1 MCKCK
6 SCNIKTVFGR
16 EFKSYFDSP
25 VAYVFLVAFL
35 VLAGFLTFGV
45 AMLYERR
52 QADLTPFFFWHPWV
66 YLLLVPAATMGS
78 WAEERRNGTIELLLT
93 LPVTLTQAL
102 VGKFLAA
109 WAFIGIGLALTF
121 PVVAT
126 TAWLGSPDW
135 GAVFCGYLGSFL
147 LAGAATAIGVF
158 ASSLSRSQVI
168 GFVAA
173 LAITFAMLL
182 IGFDPV
188 VNAVANW
195 GVPSA
200 VVNAVASCSLMS
212 HFESLRRGVIDF
224 ADIGYYVAVIVFML
238 AAAHAVTDG
247 QKNGKQKGAL
257 GLVLLAAVLGAA
269 NLILAS
275 MSLRIDL
282 TAEGLYTLSKG
293 SKAVLGKLDENVTL
307 KFYFSSSSAET
318 PMAVKTYANQVQSLL
333 KEYELAGNGNIVLEA
348 YDPKPDSDAEEWAQR
363 YGIEPQN
370 MTPFGQPVYFGLVAV
385 CGDREETLAR
395 FSQRTESTLEYDVTR
410 LVTRVA
416 WPERPVLGLMTSL
429 QGVMGQQPNQMMM
442 MQGQRPQ
449 PGWAAFTELSKD
461 YEVREISPTAESID
475 SDVKALVVL
484 HAKDLSEKTLFAID
498 QFVIKGGRLIAC
510 VDPFSVMDMLS
521 SRQQQNPMMMQMGGQ
536 DGPSTLGKL
545 FDAWGVSFDT
555 SKLVADLAAA
565 TKLGAGNGRAEEN
578 PAFLSLTSGNMDDG
592 DIVVSCLTQVM
603 LPFSGALSFAKTD
616 GLEFEPLMTTSS
628 DSACMIDRMGA
639 QFGMGAMMKDLRPDG
654 VKRTLAARLSGTFKT
669 AFPKGPDW
677 KEGST
682 NAIPEVV
689 ASGKGAVVIFADS
702 DFLAD
707 NFCVQTMNTIFG
719 PIAQPINDNLVLF
732 SNIIEQYAGR
742 EELIGV
748 RSRGPSNRPF
758 VKVNELEAK
767 AMAKWQ
773 RKQSELEAALQE
785 TQQRLSALQ
794 KQKSGNDRMILSRE
808 QQEEIAQFRKVQA
821 DTRRQLKNVRKEL
834 TADIDSLGLMLKV
847 LNILAIPALVIFFGI
862 FRGLKRR
869 KH

>member
-6 SCNIKTVFGR
+6 NCNIKTVFGR

-45 AMLYERR
+45 AMFYERR

-93 LPVTLTQAL
+93 LPLTLTQAL
-102 VGKFLAA
+102 IGKFLAA

-168 GFVAA
+168 GFVSA
-173 LAITFAMLL
+173 LAITFALL
-182 IGFDPV
+182 IIGFDPV

-195 GVPSA
+195 GVPAA

-212 HFESLRRGVIDF
+212 HFESLRRGVVDF
-224 ADIGYYVAVIVFML
+224 ADVGYYVAVIVFML

-247 QKNGKQKGAL
+247 QKNGKSKGAL
-257 GLVLLAAVLGAA
+257 GLVLLAVILGAA
-269 NLILAS
+269 DLILAS
-275 MSLRIDL
+275 LPLRLDF
-282 TAEGLYTLSKG
+282 TAEKLYTLSKG
-293 SKAVLGKLDENVTL
+293 SKAVLGKLEEDVTL
-307 KFYFSSSSAET
+307 KYYFSSSSAET
-318 PMAVKTYANQVQSLL
+318 PMALKTYATQVQNLL
-333 KEYELAGNGNIVLEA
+333 KEYELAGKGHVTLEA

-363 YGIEPQN
+363 YGVEPQN
-370 MTPFGQPVYFGLVAV
+370 VTPFGQPVYFGLVAV

-395 FSQRTESTLEYDVTR
+395 FSPRTESTLEYDVTR

-416 WPERPVLGLMTSL
+416 WPERPVVGLMTSL
-429 QGVMGQQPNQMMM
+429 SGVMGQQANQMMM

-449 PGWAAFTELSKD
+449 PGWAAFMELAKD
-461 YEVREISPTAESID
+461 YEVREIAPTAESID
-475 SDVKALVVL
+475 SDIKALVVL

-510 VDPFSVMDMLS
+510 VDPFSVKDMLA

-545 FDAWGVSFDT
+545 FEKWGVTFDT

-565 TKLGAGNGRAEEN
+565 TKLGTGNGRAEEN
-578 PAFLSLTSGNMDDG
+578 PAFLSLTAKNMDAG
-592 DIVVSCLTQVM
+592 DIVVSGLTQVM
-603 LPFSGALSFAKTD
+603 LPFAGALSFGKTD
-616 GLEFEPLMTTSS
+616 GLAFEPLITTS
-628 DSACMIDRMGA
+628 DADACLVDRMGA

-669 AFPKGPDW
+669 AFPKGPDY

-682 NAIPEVV
+682 NAVPEVV
-689 ASGKGAVVIFADS
+689 AEGKGTVVIFGDS

-707 NFCVQTMNTIFG
+707 EFCVQTMNTIFG

-732 SNIIEQYAGR
+732 ANLIEQYAGR

-794 KQKSGNDRMILSRE
+794 KQKSGNDRLILSKE
-808 QQEEIAQFRKVQA
+808 QQEEILQFRKTQA
-821 DTRRQLKNVRKEL
+821 NTRRQLKNVRKEL
-834 TADIDSLGLMLKV
+834 TADIDRLGLTLKIF
-847 LNILAIPALVIFFGI
+847 NILLVPVLVIAFGI
-862 FRGLKRR
+862 FHGLKRR
-869 KH
+869 RH

>member
-1 MCKCK
+1 MFKCK
-6 SCNIKTVFGR
+6 NCNIKTVFGR

-212 HFESLRRGVIDF
+212 HFEALRRGVIDF
-224 ADIGYYVAVIVFML
+224 ADIGYYVAVMVFML
-238 AAAHAVTDG
+238 AAAHAATDG
-247 QKNGKQKGAL
+247 QKNGKSKGAL

-282 TAEGLYTLSKG
+282 TAEKLFTLSKG

-318 PMAVKTYANQVQSLL
+318 PMAIKTYANQVQSLL
-333 KEYELAGNGNIVLEA
+333 KEYELAGNGNVVLEA

-370 MTPFGQPVYFGLVAV
+370 VTPFGQPVYFGLVAV
-385 CGDREETLAR
+385 CGDREETLAHL
-395 FSQRTESTLEYDVTR
+395 SQRTESTLEYDVTR

-461 YEVREISPTAESID
+461 YEVREISPTAETID

-565 TKLGAGNGRAEEN
+565 TKLGAGHGRAEEN
-578 PAFLSLTSGNMDDG
+578 PAFLSLTSGNMDEG
-592 DIVVSCLTQVM
+592 DITVSGLTQVM
-603 LPFSGALSFAKTD
+603 LPFAGAISFAKTD

-677 KEGST
+677 TEGST

-719 PIAQPINDNLVLF
+719 QIAQPINDNLVLF

-794 KQKSGNDRMILSRE
+794 KQKTGNDRMILSRE

-834 TADIDSLGLMLKV
+834 TSDIDSLGLMLKV
-847 LNILAIPALVIFFGI
+847 LNILAIPALVVFFGI

-869 KH
+869 KR

>member
-126 TAWLGSPDW
+126 TAWLGAPDW

-429 QGVMGQQPNQMMM
+429 QGVMGQPPNQMMM
-442 MQGQRPQ
+442 LQGQRPQ

-592 DIVVSCLTQVM
+592 DIVVSGLTQVM

-834 TADIDSLGLMLKV
+834 TSDIDSLGLMLKV

>member
-1 MCKCK
+1 MFKCK
-6 SCNIKTVFGR
+6 NCNIKTVFGR

-200 VVNAVASCSLMS
+200 VVNAVASCSLMA

-224 ADIGYYVAVIVFML
+224 ADIGYYVAVMVFML
-238 AAAHAVTDG
+238 AAAHAATDG
-247 QKNGKQKGAL
+247 QKNGKSKGAL

-282 TAEGLYTLSKG
+282 TAEKLFTLSKG

-318 PMAVKTYANQVQSLL
+318 PMAIKTYANQVQSLL
-333 KEYELAGNGNIVLEA
+333 KEYELAGNGNVVLEA

-370 MTPFGQPVYFGLVAV
+370 VTPFGQPVYFGLVAV
-385 CGDREETLAR
+385 CGDREETLAHL
-395 FSQRTESTLEYDVTR
+395 SQRTESTLEYDVTR

-510 VDPFSVMDMLS
+510 VDPFSVMDMLA

-545 FDAWGVSFDT
+545 FDAWGVWFDT

-565 TKLGAGNGRAEEN
+565 TKLGAGHGRAEEN

-592 DIVVSCLTQVM
+592 DIVVSGLTQVM
-603 LPFSGALSFAKTD
+603 LPFAGAISFAKTE

-677 KEGST
+677 TEGST

-719 PIAQPINDNLVLF
+719 QIAQPINDNLVLF

-794 KQKSGNDRMILSRE
+794 KQKTGNDRMILSRE

-834 TADIDSLGLMLKV
+834 TSDIDSLGLMLKV
-847 LNILAIPALVIFFGI
+847 LNILAIPALVVFFGI

-869 KH
+869 KR

>member
-224 ADIGYYVAVIVFML
+224 ADIGYYVAVMVFML
-238 AAAHAVTDG
+238 AAAHTVTDG
-247 QKNGKQKGAL
+247 QKNGGQKGAL

-318 PMAVKTYANQVQSLL
+318 PMAIKTYANQVQSLL

-370 MTPFGQPVYFGLVAV
+370 VTPFGQPVYFGLVAV
-385 CGDREETLAR
+385 CGDREETLAHL
-395 FSQRTESTLEYDVTR
+395 SQRTESTLEYDVTR

-475 SDVKALVVL
+475 SDVKALVIL

-592 DIVVSCLTQVM
+592 DIVVSGLTQVM